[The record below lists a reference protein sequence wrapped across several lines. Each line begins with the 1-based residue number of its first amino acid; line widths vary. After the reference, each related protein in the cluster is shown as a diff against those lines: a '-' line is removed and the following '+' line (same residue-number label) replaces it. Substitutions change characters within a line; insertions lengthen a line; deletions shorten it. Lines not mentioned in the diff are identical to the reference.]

1 MLLQQLIIIPLL
13 VLFLSAMTPWDKVE
27 KRPLLVLFYRDDC
40 APCQAEIKMLHGFE
54 NELSNW
60 SVAIVSLGGTPKN
73 LPSSVQVVTGDDA
86 LLRRYNDQRMALP
99 FSLAFDK
106 NNHECGRRIGI
117 LGLDII
123 KEWQKSCSPSKT

>member
-1 MLLQQLIIIPLL
+1 MRLRQFIIPLL
-13 VLFLSAMTPWDKVE
+13 VIFLSAMAPWDGIE

-40 APCQAEIKMLHGFE
+40 APCHAEIKMLRAFE

-60 SVAIVSLGGTPKN
+60 SVAIVSLGGNPKN
-73 LPSSVQVVTGDDA
+73 LAKNVQVVMGDDA
-86 LLRRYNDQRMALP
+86 LLRRYNDKRLALP

-106 NNHECGRRIGI
+106 DNNECGRRTGV

-123 KEWQKSCSPSKT
+123 KDWQKSCSPSKT